1 MFKLHRAGNDA
12 SRACERVLTEG
23 ERGLARE
30 IFGDSVDLDRP
41 RIYGRCFL
49 PLAQPRGL
57 AMAPNGNIY
66 FHPADHIPDFSR
78 APLHQQG
85 WFLHE
90 LTHVWQHQ
98 RGVRVWLRGLC
109 DRRYRYLP
117 LRPGKPF
124 ERYGIEQQ
132 GDIVQD
138 YFMMLRGCPVP
149 GPVSLDD
156 YRELLRFVPR
166 TSGSAADLQTA
177 VASAGVAVGT

>member
-1 MFKLHRAGNDA
+1 MFKTFRRSVPGCPDG
-12 SRACERVLTEG
+12 RPLTEG
-23 ERGLARE
+23 ERALARE
-30 IFGDSVDLDRP
+30 IFGEALDLDRP
-41 RIYGRCFL
+41 RIFGRCFL
-49 PLAQPRGL
+49 PLGQPRGL

-66 FHPADHIPDFSR
+66 FHPQDHVPDFAR
-78 APLHQQG
+78 ANLHRQG

-98 RGVRVWLRGLC
+98 RGVKVWLRGLC

-132 GDIVQD
+132 GDMVQD
-138 YFMMLRGCPVP
+138 YFMLLRGCA
-149 GPVSLDD
+149 GASPVSLED
-156 YRELLRFVPR
+156 YRRLLHFAPR
-166 TSGSAADLQTA
+166 QDAEAAA

>member
-1 MFKLHRAGNDA
+1 MFKRSRAGFA
-12 SRACERVLTEG
+12 AQQACERVLTEG
-23 ERGLARE
+23 ERVLARE
-30 IFGDSVDLDRP
+30 VFGDAIDLDRP
-41 RIYGRCFL
+41 RVFGRCFL
-49 PLAQPRGL
+49 PLGQPRGL

-66 FHPADHIPDFSR
+66 FHPGDHLADFSR
-78 APLHQQG
+78 AGLHKQG

-149 GPVSLDD
+149 GAVSLDD
-156 YRELLRFVPR
+156 YRELLRFAPR
-166 TSGSAADLQTA
+166 GNGATADVQTA
-177 VASAGVAVGT
+177 VASSGVPVGT